1 MFETLRNA
9 WRVKEIRMKI
19 LYTLLIVLVFRIG
32 SYLPVPFIDVEALKG
47 VISGSDSGAFFNY
60 LNVLTGGA
68 MEYGALFAMSITP
81 YINASIIM
89 QLLTVAIPP
98 LERIAQEGVEGQKKI
113 AKYTRFATVI
123 LGLIQ
128 GTAYWWWLFAS
139 RSETTGASYILANTT
154 FEKVFAAVVIILC
167 FTAGSALMMWLGERI
182 DEKGIGNGISTLL
195 FAGIISRLP
204 SAIQSLYTYLTN
216 EKWVEVIVVLVIFI
230 AVVLF
235 IIWMQFAERRIPI
248 QYAKRVVGRKQYGG
262 QNSHMPIKVNM
273 SGVLPIIF
281 ASSILMIPQQVLTF
295 MNPSTQ
301 EATRTTWYR
310 VLTLLDYQSWTYAII
325 YFGLIIAFAYFYTSI
340 QYNPVEMANNLRKNN
355 GAIPGIRPGKPTQ
368 TFIKNILSRITLIG
382 AIFLGVIAVL
392 PIIIGQ
398 FVEINVSLGGTS
410 MLIVVGV
417 AIDTVQS
424 LESQMMMRHYKG
436 FLD

>member
-19 LYTLLIVLVFRIG
+19 LYTIMILLVFRIG
-32 SYLPVPFIDVEALKG
+32 SFLPVPFIDIEALKG
-47 VISGSDSGAFFNY
+47 AISGSGAFFNY

-68 MEYGALFAMSITP
+68 MEYGALFSMSITP

-89 QLLTVAIPP
+89 QLLTVAIPA
-98 LERIAQEGVEGQKKI
+98 LERIAQEGQEGQKKI

-128 GTAYWWWLFAS
+128 GTAFWWWLYAS
-139 RSETTGASYILANTT
+139 APQDGSATSYIIAETG
-154 FEKVFAAVVIILC
+154 FEKVFSAIVIVLC

-182 DEKGIGNGISTLL
+182 DEKGIGNGISMLL

-204 SAIQSLYTYLTN
+204 SGISAFITYLQQGM
-216 EKWVEVIVVLVIFI
+216 WIQVIAVLVILI

-235 IIWMQFAERRIPI
+235 IVWMQFAERRIPI

-295 MNPSTQ
+295 MNPTTS
-301 EATRTTWYR
+301 EAASSTWYR
-310 VLTLLDYQSWTYAII
+310 VLTLLDYQSISYAVI
-325 YFGLIIAFAYFYTSI
+325 YFALIIAFAYFYTSI

-368 TFIKNILSRITLIG
+368 VFIQNILSRITLIG

-392 PIIIGQ
+392 PIIIGK
-398 FVEINVSLGGTS
+398 FVQIDVSLGGTS